1 MAISDTDAPIPHGN
15 STTVESDI
23 ARHPERKKLE
33 CHWNERN
40 EKTPAINSEARKT
53 PAATETT
60 TGISVPR
67 GQQPAQAELLSER
80 DIERLGRE
88 RPSAFKNAWTEI
100 AFVFSISMSQV
111 LAEYFISGFNVVL
124 PSLVEELNIAESSA
138 VWPASAFSLVVA
150 ATLLIF
156 GRISDMIGG
165 YPVYVFGM
173 AWLFVWSV
181 VAGFSRNRLM
191 LIFCRMLQGIGPA
204 AYLPSSMMLLAK
216 VYRPGPRKNMVFSIY
231 GTCAVVGFFI
241 GIFCSGVSAQFFSWG
256 WYFWIGA
263 ILAAITTVSSF
274 LAIPSDMA
282 ETRKQGVK
290 MDYMG
295 AALIVPGLVLTV
307 FAITDS
313 AHAPDGWRTP
323 YVYVCLIIGGILL
336 GLAVYVEGWV
346 AKSPL
351 LPFDIFDA
359 PYMKPLV
366 ASLLFFYGCLGVF
379 LLYGTLYMVNIM
391 GATPMQVVAWCVP
404 MVVGGFVFP
413 ILCAL
418 FLHLISGTVLLII
431 SGIGWVGTGVLFA
444 VMPEGAS
451 YWAFAF
457 PSMIGATLGIDI
469 TFNITN
475 IFITTSQPAKR
486 QGLAGAVINSVLHLS
501 IAFLLGFADVAH
513 VNTAHLGKL
522 GSYRVVFWFQVGCAI
537 VSLLI
542 MILFV
547 RVNAAKSEM
556 TADERQQLMEMEQ
569 SDPQGS
575 SANRENRST
584 SGLHI
589 KMG

>member
-1 MAISDTDAPIPHGN
+1 MTALDTGPGTPHSKSAAN
-15 STTVESDI
+15 ESSV
-23 ARHPERKKLE
+23 ARHTEKKELGWKFWNKRNSQYASFDAEVPE
-33 CHWNERN
+33 
-40 EKTPAINSEARKT
+40 TPASIESTAGTSIRD
-53 PAATETT
+53 
-60 TGISVPR
+60 
-67 GQQPAQAELLSER
+67 GQQPAQAKLLLER

-88 RPSAFKNAWTEI
+88 RPAAFKNAWTEI

-124 PSLVEELNIAESSA
+124 PSLVKELNITESSA

-156 GRISDMIGG
+156 GRLSDMIGG

-181 VAGFSRNRLM
+181 VAGFSQNRLM
-191 LIFCRMLQGIGPA
+191 LIFCRTLQGIGPA

-241 GIFCSGVSAQFFSWG
+241 GIFCSGVSAQFLSWG

-263 ILAAITTVSSF
+263 ILAAITTVSSY
-274 LAIPSDMA
+274 LTIPSDTA
-282 ETRKQGVK
+282 EARKQGVK

-295 AALIVPGLVLTV
+295 AALIVPGLTLTV

-323 YVYVCLIIGGILL
+323 YVYLCFIIGSILL
-336 GLAVYVEGWV
+336 GLAVYVEGWI
-346 AKSPL
+346 AESPL
-351 LPFDIFDA
+351 LPFDVFDA

-366 ASLLFFYGCLGVF
+366 VSLLFFYGCLGVF
-379 LLYGTLYMVNIM
+379 LLYGTLFMVNIM
-391 GATPMQVVAWCVP
+391 GATPIQVVAWCVP

-418 FLHLISGTVLLII
+418 FLHLISGTLLLII
-431 SGIGWVGTGVLFA
+431 SGVGWVGTGVLFA

-457 PSMIGATLGIDI
+457 PAMIGATLGIDI

-475 IFITTSQPAKR
+475 IFITTNQPAKR

-501 IAFLLGFADVAH
+501 IAFLLGIADITQVH
-513 VNTAHLGKL
+513 TAHLGKL
-522 GSYRVVFWFQVGCAI
+522 RSYRVVFWFQVGCAI

-542 MILFV
+542 MIFFV

-556 TADERQQLMEMEQ
+556 TADERQQLMEMELSVSQ
-569 SDPQGS
+569 DS
-575 SANRENRST
+575 SENQE
-584 SGLHI
+584 
-589 KMG
+589 K

>member
-1 MAISDTDAPIPHGN
+1 MTALSTSYDTPPGN
-15 STTVESDI
+15 SITGESGV
-23 ARHPERKKLE
+23 ARHTERKKLGWRLRSPLDA
-33 CHWNERN
+33 H
-40 EKTPAINSEARKT
+40 TANSSFEAPND
-53 PAATETT
+53 PAAIESAAGTAIRE
-60 TGISVPR
+60 
-67 GQQPAQAELLSER
+67 GQPPAQPKVLSER

-88 RPSAFKNAWTEI
+88 RPPAFKNVWTEV

-124 PSLVEELNIAESSA
+124 PALVQELNITESSA
-138 VWPASAFSLVVA
+138 VWPASAFSLVIA

-156 GRISDMIGG
+156 GRLSDMIGG

-181 VAGFSRNRLM
+181 VAGFSQNRLM
-191 LIFCRMLQGIGPA
+191 LIFCRTLQGIGPA

-216 VYRPGPRKNMVFSIY
+216 VYRPGPRKNIVFSIY

-241 GIFCSGVSAQFFSWG
+241 GIFCSGVSSQFLSWG

-274 LAIPSDMA
+274 LTIPSDTA
-282 ETRKQGVK
+282 EARKQGIK

-295 AALIVPGLVLTV
+295 AALIVPGLTLTV

-313 AHAPDGWRTP
+313 AHAPDGWRSP
-323 YVYVCLIIGGILL
+323 YVYVCFITGSILL
-336 GLAVYVEGWV
+336 GLAMYVEGWV

-351 LPFDIFDA
+351 LPFDIFHV

-366 ASLLFFYGCLGVF
+366 VSLLLFYGCLGVF

-391 GATPMQVVAWCVP
+391 GASPMQVVVWCTP
-404 MVVGGFVFP
+404 MVVGGFIFP

-431 SGIGWVGTGVLFA
+431 SGVGWVGTGVLFA

-457 PSMIGATLGIDI
+457 PAMIGATLGIDI

-501 IAFLLGFADVAH
+501 IAFLLGFADVAQVH
-513 VNTAHLGKL
+513 TAHLGKL

-537 VSLLI
+537 ASLLV
-542 MILFV
+542 MVFFV

-556 TADERQQLMEMEQ
+556 TADERQQLMEIGEQ
-569 SDPQGS
+569 SVSEAWSG
-575 SANRENRST
+575 NRE
-584 SGLHI
+584 
-589 KMG
+589 K

>member
-1 MAISDTDAPIPHGN
+1 
-15 STTVESDI
+15 
-23 ARHPERKKLE
+23 
-33 CHWNERN
+33 
-40 EKTPAINSEARKT
+40 
-53 PAATETT
+53 
-60 TGISVPR
+60 
-67 GQQPAQAELLSER
+67 
-80 DIERLGRE
+80 
-88 RPSAFKNAWTEI
+88 
-100 AFVFSISMSQV
+100 
-111 LAEYFISGFNVVL
+111 
-124 PSLVEELNIAESSA
+124 
-138 VWPASAFSLVVA
+138 
-150 ATLLIF
+150 
-156 GRISDMIGG
+156 
-165 YPVYVFGM
+165 
-173 AWLFVWSV
+173 
-181 VAGFSRNRLM
+181 
-191 LIFCRMLQGIGPA
+191 
-204 AYLPSSMMLLAK
+204 
-216 VYRPGPRKNMVFSIY
+216 
-231 GTCAVVGFFI
+231 
-241 GIFCSGVSAQFFSWG
+241 
-256 WYFWIGA
+256 
-263 ILAAITTVSSF
+263 
-274 LAIPSDMA
+274 
-282 ETRKQGVK
+282 
-290 MDYMG
+290 
-295 AALIVPGLVLTV
+295 
-307 FAITDS
+307 
-313 AHAPDGWRTP
+313 
-323 YVYVCLIIGGILL
+323 
-336 GLAVYVEGWV
+336 
-346 AKSPL
+346 
-351 LPFDIFDA
+351 
-359 PYMKPLV
+359 
-366 ASLLFFYGCLGVF
+366 
-379 LLYGTLYMVNIM
+379 
-391 GATPMQVVAWCVP
+391 MQVVAWCVP